1 MADRSNRR
9 QFLKQAAVAGALAA
23 CPRVVQGSASA
34 AESSAKSRL
43 VIVRNPE
50 VLSDTD
56 EIGGDIQKEILAGM
70 LNNAVVK
77 LTDRSDAAAAW
88 RSLFKPDDV
97 VGIKVNC
104 LGSRGATT
112 HPEVAHAVA
121 DALISIGVKPS
132 NIIIWD
138 RSTSDLISSGYTINR
153 SRNGVRVLAND
164 DDWEDEPTIAGT
176 FNGRLT
182 KIITRDITA
191 LINIPFMKDHQLAGI
206 TGALKNH
213 YGSFHNPMTCHGNRC
228 DPYIADLNG
237 IPAIRDKTR
246 LIVMDALR
254 PQAHGGPGLLRQ
266 ALWDYYGLLVSQD
279 PVAVDSMSW
288 RIIDERRKQMG
299 LPMVAEAGRE
309 PVSIVT
315 AAARGLGVMD
325 LDRMEIVRAG

>member
-1 MADRSNRR
+1 MTHKSNRR
-9 QFLKQAAVAGALAA
+9 EFLKQAAAIGALAA
-23 CPRVVQGSASA
+23 CPSAGDA
-34 AESSAKSRL
+34 AFAADSSRKSRL
-43 VIVRNPE
+43 VIIRDPE
-50 VLSDTD
+50 VLYDDGGREKGIQTD
-56 EIGGDIQKEILAGM
+56 VLARM
-70 LNNAVVK
+70 LDRAVRE
-77 LTDRSDAAAAW
+77 LTGLSDAKAAW
-88 RSLFKPDDV
+88 GSLFKPDDV

-121 DALISIGVKPS
+121 DALIQVGLDPS

-138 RSTSDLISSGYTINR
+138 RATADLVSSGYAINR
-153 SRNGVRVLAND
+153 DGGGVRVLAND
-164 DDWEDEPTIAGT
+164 GDWEDEPTITGT

-213 YGSFHNPMTCHGNRC
+213 YGSFHNPMACHGNRC

-237 IPAIRDKTR
+237 IPAIRNKSR

-254 PQAHGGPGLLRQ
+254 PQAHGGPGLLRE
-266 ALWDYYGLLVSQD
+266 ALWDYGGLLVSRD
-279 PVAVDSMSW
+279 PVAVDAMSW

-299 LPMVAEAGRE
+299 LPTVAEAGRE

-325 LDRMEIVRAG
+325 LERMEIVRVG